1 MYQFLVNLHSGF
13 RYIVLLLLLV
23 VIIKSLQSW
32 LTKKAYTS
40 LDNKLSLWLLI
51 ATHLQLVFGLL
62 LYFISPAVQFNSTT
76 MKDASTRYWTVEHFF
91 MMILAIVLI
100 TIARISHK
108 KLTSHEAKHK
118 RLFLLNV
125 VALIIIVVAIVSSH
139 RGLIIPTKYQ

>member
-23 VIIKSLQSW
+23 VVVKSLLSW
-32 LTKKAYTS
+32 LGKKSYTT

-51 ATHLQLVFGLL
+51 ATHLQLLGGLI
-62 LYFISPAVQFNSTT
+62 LYFVSPYVQFNSST
-76 MKDASTRYWTVEHFF
+76 MKDATTRYWTVEHLF
-91 MMILAIVLI
+91 MMALAITLI

-108 KLTSHEAKHK
+108 KLTTDEAKHR

-125 VALIIIVVAIVSSH
+125 VALIIIVVAIIASH
-139 RGLIIPTKYQ
+139 RGLINF